1 MTNKILKEDE
11 WGASLNTTK
20 NKRPILLTI
29 DYNRFK
35 IKDYIL
41 NPQFPHNINVCPLRN
56 PVSNTV

>member
-35 IKDYIL
+35 IKELYQKSKKQL
-41 NPQFPHNINVCPLRN
+41 SLH
-56 PVSNTV
+56 T